1 MAVGG
6 AIMVII
12 TVDFGCWAVVRVRA
26 LRRIMSVVVME
37 RIWVGGSIFETLVR
51 WSMMM
56 ISYVM

>member
-1 MAVGG
+1 
-6 AIMVII
+6 MVII

-37 RIWVGGSIFETLVR
+37 KIWVGGTILETLVR